1 MTDRGCNE
9 LLARAKRMSRET
21 SDIYTRLDITGYEN
35 SVANSMRTTDARK
48 QSGECALVRGGS
60 RREEAR
66 RENFTVIGPAS
77 VGCRPLRIMKVRIDR
92 NSPLPSKRVDDE
104 PRFDQPAGYRE
115 KDGT

>member
-1 MTDRGCNE
+1 
-9 LLARAKRMSRET
+9 MSRET

-48 QSGECALVRGGS
+48 QSGECALVRRGS

-77 VGCRPLRIMKVRIDR
+77 VVSTAADNEGADR
-92 NSPLPSKRVDDE
+92 SELAAPFETR
-104 PRFDQPAGYRE
+104 RRRAAFRPAGRIS
-115 KDGT
+115 